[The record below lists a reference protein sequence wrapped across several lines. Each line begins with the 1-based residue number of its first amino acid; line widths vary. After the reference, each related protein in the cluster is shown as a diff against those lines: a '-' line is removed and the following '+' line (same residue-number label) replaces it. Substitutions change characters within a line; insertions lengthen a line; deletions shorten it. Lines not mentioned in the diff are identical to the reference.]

1 MILFV
6 IANFFRR
13 RKPRRATDEWPAE
26 PLLRMLV
33 FWIVFGLGALAG
45 GLAIVAGISG
55 DWIISAASAVIAA
68 AALIGAIVTWM
79 QLNRL
84 D

>member
-6 IANFFRR
+6 IADFFRR
-13 RKPRRATDEWPAE
+13 RKPRRATDDWPAA
-26 PLLRMLV
+26 PLLRMLI

-55 DWIISAASAVIAA
+55 DWIVAASSAVIAA

>member
-1 MILFV
+1 MLFV
-6 IANFFRR
+6 IADFFRR
-13 RKPRRATDEWPAE
+13 RKPQRATDEWPAE
-26 PLLRMLV
+26 PLLRMLI

-55 DWIISAASAVIAA
+55 DWIVSAASAAVAA
-68 AALIGAIVTWM
+68 AGLVAAIVTWM
-79 QLNRL
+79 RLNRL